1 MKRIILVM
9 ACVLAMVNLSAQQL
23 DTLHMMEWDPTY
35 YPIGNEWVTMGA
47 AFSITGGV
55 SYNGEIYARKYT
67 TKQPLKIIG
76 LAGVFDIA
84 SPNEEFPLDTT
95 LAAREPE
102 YLQLYHPLPD
112 TMLLLKEASWSNVQ
126 PRYLLEHFNYNT
138 FRIEYDK
145 LYEVYFDEPVE
156 VIDSFYVASTRYN
169 DFEVDWVDE
178 TGHHMGRRARLFTKG
193 FSANWIYKN
202 GPDTTVLP
210 PQYYRYRHTKPLW
223 NDLDWRFDDTLWKY
237 EINSPTYA
245 AYSLVFPI
253 FDTAGVSFDDDTVGM
268 QEVVDDYTTL
278 MPNPARERA
287 VLYSSFRIREVAVY
301 DEQGRKVEAR
311 KVDDTMVQLDVAG
324 YPKGMYLVVVT
335 TTAGRTTKKLIVE

>member
-1 MKRIILVM
+1 MKRVILVM
-9 ACVLAMVNLSAQQL
+9 ACVLATMNLSAQQL

-35 YPIGNEWVTMGA
+35 YPIGNEWVSMFA
-47 AFSITGGV
+47 NFNVSGGDAM
-55 SYNGEIYARKYT
+55 NGDILARKYT

-84 SPNEEFPLDTT
+84 SPNEGYPLDTT
-95 LAAREPE
+95 LEAREPE

-126 PRYLLEHFNYNT
+126 PRYLMEYYDYRNY
-138 FRIEYDK
+138 RIEYANM
-145 LYEVYFDEPVE
+145 YEVYFDEPVE
-156 VIDSFYVASTRYN
+156 VVDSFYVATTKYN
-169 DFEVDWVDE
+169 DFEVEWVDE
-178 TGHHMGRRARLFTKG
+178 AGHHMGRRARLYTKVFG
-193 FSANWIYKN
+193 ASWIYKN
-202 GPDTTVLP
+202 GPDTTVLRG
-210 PQYYRYRHTKPLW
+210 QYYRYRYTKPFW
-223 NDLDWRFDDTLWKY
+223 NDTDWRYHDTLWKY
-237 EINSPTYA
+237 DINSPNYF
-245 AYSLVFPI
+245 YLMGFPI

-287 VLYSSFRIREVAVY
+287 VLYSSFRIREVVVY